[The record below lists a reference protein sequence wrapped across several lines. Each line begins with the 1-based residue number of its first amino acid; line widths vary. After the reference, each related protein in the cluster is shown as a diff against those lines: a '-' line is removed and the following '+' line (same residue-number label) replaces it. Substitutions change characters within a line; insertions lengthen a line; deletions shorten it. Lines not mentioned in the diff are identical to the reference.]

1 MLKEQEKENVRESI
15 KAILKMA
22 LTVEATRD
30 EYGEDLAERLE
41 TTAKKNPNGIR
52 NRRNHYE
59 GISYRKRSIKKMES
73 WNAD

>member
-30 EYGEDLAERLE
+30 E
-41 TTAKKNPNGIR
+41 
-52 NRRNHYE
+52 
-59 GISYRKRSIKKMES
+59 
-73 WNAD
+73 

>member
-22 LTVEATRD
+22 LTVE
-30 EYGEDLAERLE
+30 
-41 TTAKKNPNGIR
+41 
-52 NRRNHYE
+52 